1 MIKKESALPLF
12 PASGPC
18 GNPANRDAGQRKIFA
33 GCYVTAPYVIGRQSK
48 ALPRTGSA
56 SLNLLAAA
64 AGGGPSRQS
73 QRGRFLKCFMEKGP
87 FCKRAISPMPPHPKT
102 FTVFYNSTT
111 IL

>member
-48 ALPRTGSA
+48 AQLCNDSAARTCWLLPLARPFASALDSTRT
-56 SLNLLAAA
+56 
-64 AGGGPSRQS
+64 
-73 QRGRFLKCFMEKGP
+73 M
-87 FCKRAISPMPPHPKT
+87 T
-102 FTVFYNSTT
+102 F
-111 IL
+111 